1 MCDPGQN
8 AFLLICVLSGT
19 VEIKRHP
26 CGAVVGTD
34 KIVQT
39 GARQW
44 WLRVR
49 ALEPN
54 CLHSNPDSAISKLC
68 NPGYVPQFPRLKKK
82 KRIISSKSY
91 EQD

>member
-1 MCDPGQN
+1 M
-8 AFLLICVLSGT
+8 
-19 VEIKRHP
+19 
-26 CGAVVGTD
+26 GTD

-49 ALEPN
+49 ALEPK
-54 CLHSNPDSAISKLC
+54 CLHSDPDSAISKLC
-68 NPGYVPQFPRLKKK
+68 NPGYVPQFPHLLKKK
-82 KRIISSKSY
+82 KKVISSKSY